1 MLILMAGLPLYA
13 GIGLVALV
21 AMWKAM
27 GLDVTITLFGIL
39 TFSRLFSFL
48 LITIPLFVF
57 MAEVIMFSGI
67 GSTLYTVLHKWF
79 GHLPGGLAMAS
90 IGACAMFGAM
100 CGTTSPTVAAV
111 GVVAVPEMM
120 QRGYDERLA
129 TGTVAT
135 AGGLATLIP
144 PSATMIIYSFIA
156 EVSLGKLF
164 IAGII
169 PGIILTTLMMTCIG
183 VRVTLN
189 PSLAPRVSAVSWRE
203 KFSSLTQIWH
213 VAILVL
219 VVLGAIYLGISTP
232 SEAAGVG
239 AIGAVVIALVTKRFT
254 TSNIKEALL
263 RAVRVTSFIFLII
276 VSALL
281 YGYALSYY
289 GVSQGFAQWLLG
301 LEVNRYVVLALLV
314 LMYLIL
320 GCVLEQAS
328 IIMITTPIVLPIVL
342 ALGFDP
348 LWYGILVV
356 VTMEIAGVTP
366 PVGFNLYVVKSVA
379 PKDVK
384 LTSIISGA
392 FPLMCMEL
400 LLIGILIVF
409 PTLALW
415 LPGAMS

>member
-1 MLILMAGLPLYA
+1 MIVLMAGLPLYA

-21 AMWKAM
+21 AMWRAV
-27 GLDVTITLFGIL
+27 GLDNTIAMFGIL
-39 TFSRLFSFL
+39 TFSRLFNYL
-48 LITIPLFVF
+48 LITVPLFVF

-67 GSTLYTVLHKWF
+67 GSLLYTVLHKWF

-90 IGACAMFGAM
+90 TGACAMFGAM
-100 CGTTSPTVAAV
+100 CGTTSPTVAAI

-144 PSATMIIYSFIA
+144 PSGTMIIYSFIA

-164 IAGII
+164 VAGII

-183 VRVTLN
+183 VRVRLN
-189 PSLAPRVSAVSWRE
+189 PSLAPRVSAASWRE
-203 KFSSLTQIWH
+203 KFSSLTLIWH
-213 VAILVL
+213 VGILVL
-219 VVLGAIYLGISTP
+219 VVLGAIYLGISTAC
-232 SEAAGVG
+232 EAAGVG

-254 TSNIKEALL
+254 TSKVKEALL
-263 RAVRVTSFIFLII
+263 RSVRVTSFIFLII

-281 YGYALSYY
+281 YGYALSHY

-392 FPLMCMEL
+392 FPLMCMEV
-400 LLIGILIVF
+400 LLIGLLIVF
-409 PTLALW
+409 PILALW
-415 LPGAMS
+415 LPGTMS